1 MKRCRLRNERCC
13 SQGIVNQTQEF
24 LSVDFFPLPSAAVQL
39 SKRNASKQTETHEQY
54 GFLSTTYGQTESNH
68 GRYHDFVS
76 IFLGKRPQPRGS
88 FAPDLSKTA
97 ALDWSPFT
105 VVDDAVFPNL
115 SLARAHGMSQFSCCP
130 KTGGD
135 LNRRVVFGGLTNGW
149 NQGMSCQGKK
159 EAWKDDPG
167 CEERTLATVTANN
180 TLALPRDLSTA
191 ADGTLRQAFVHELQS
206 CRRRHTHLANVTLDR
221 RTGNRS
227 QPHFIAASGT
237 QLEILAR
244 FRLAEPLAVG
254 KFGLVVLSSGAEEY
268 TAIAFDQARRHMLLD
283 RSKSGPPGLLG
294 NNDVRAGPWLGSSV
308 DVLLHAYV
316 DNQIVSFIANNE
328 TSISAWVD
336 PTMASSRKV
345 GLFAELSGDDSVE
358 LVSLDVWQLERASME
373 V

>member
-1 MKRCRLRNERCC
+1 
-13 SQGIVNQTQEF
+13 
-24 LSVDFFPLPSAAVQL
+24 
-39 SKRNASKQTETHEQY
+39 
-54 GFLSTTYGQTESNH
+54 
-68 GRYHDFVS
+68 
-76 IFLGKRPQPRGS
+76 
-88 FAPDLSKTA
+88 
-97 ALDWSPFT
+97 
-105 VVDDAVFPNL
+105 
-115 SLARAHGMSQFSCCP
+115 
-130 KTGGD
+130 
-135 LNRRVVFGGLTNGW
+135 
-149 NQGMSCQGKK
+149 MSCQGKK

-167 CEERTLATVTANN
+167 CEECGTEWTLATVTANN
-180 TLALPRDLSTA
+180 TLALPRDLSMA

-221 RTGNRS
+221 RTSNRS

-358 LVSLDVWQLERASME
+358 LVSLDVWQLEQASME